1 MGPAVHLSQIPRR
14 GVVKFHAP
22 PRDSVRDLVTDP
34 PVNWRAIFNGPS
46 GTPCRRVAIG
56 HTAARRSA
64 RSAEVGGSGGW
75 ISASVPEGRLTIA
88 RRFNPGSEV
97 RDGTA
102 SRQGRL
108 NRSKEPYY
116 IDFDPKFV
124 GMTFLPI
131 ETRHPLDCKSAS
143 HFSIPAGPV

>member
-14 GVVKFHAP
+14 GVVKFHASL
-22 PRDSVRDLVTDP
+22 RDAVRDLVTDP
-34 PVNWRAIFNGPS
+34 PVNWRAILNGPS

-64 RSAEVGGSGGW
+64 RSAEVGGSRGGW

-88 RRFNPGSEV
+88 RRFNAGSEQ

-102 SRQGRL
+102 SRQG
-108 NRSKEPYY
+108 
-116 IDFDPKFV
+116 
-124 GMTFLPI
+124 
-131 ETRHPLDCKSAS
+131 
-143 HFSIPAGPV
+143 